1 MEDWLK
7 GDFDDEGTSQKLLS
21 GLLTKLVQNSLVD
34 PVAGNPNSL
43 MSKMTRADYV
53 LGGEGPF
60 LHGAERLERAPDQ
73 TGISLDLGY
82 AGANGLDVQS
92 DDLHIDHPFNL
103 RVDQNLSILV
113 SVPLGVTWTNNQWSL
128 MASAGV
134 GAQYRVSER
143 WSLTPMVRV
152 GMVGSLDV
160 GAAAM
165 MYSASLTSHAEL
177 PIADWF
183 ESFRGIRMGITKQ
196 FGFAKTVDD
205 LQIGDYEID
214 YNLTNYALRNSAYL
228 AGSLAPETPW
238 AWKVCCPI
246 RWKRWSSRCNA
257 CGSGFGGWR
266 ARWSGSCLSTG
277 CGAPTSPSS
286 TGFWRSTWKR
296 CCRLCTPPRWAR

>member
-1 MEDWLK
+1 
-7 GDFDDEGTSQKLLS
+7 
-21 GLLTKLVQNSLVD
+21 
-34 PVAGNPNSL
+34 
-43 MSKMTRADYV
+43 
-53 LGGEGPF
+53 
-60 LHGAERLERAPDQ
+60 
-73 TGISLDLGY
+73 
-82 AGANGLDVQS
+82 
-92 DDLHIDHPFNL
+92 
-103 RVDQNLSILV
+103 
-113 SVPLGVTWTNNQWSL
+113 

-238 AWKVCCPI
+238 AWKV
-246 RWKRWSSRCNA
+246 
-257 CGSGFGGWR
+257 FGGHTQWFGDRLYLDSSAELGVALIRLRELAGR
-266 ARWSGSCLSTG
+266 AYS
-277 CGAPTSPSS
+277 
-286 TGFWRSTWKR
+286 FWI
-296 CCRLCTPPRWAR
+296 